1 MSPST
6 EPFDEVKYKALMD
19 GLECSEIML
28 SAIKSSNSSVRLDS
42 HFYEKKYVRLK
53 SKLCSIPHW
62 RLRDIVSKSIQT
74 GHTPSMSNQAY
85 YGGNINFI
93 KTDNLR
99 SNRIVGPFT
108 DTLSESGNAVIA
120 RTSLQPLDIL
130 TTIIGATEEVI
141 ARTALV
147 TQEDLPANI
156 NQNIV
161 QIRIDPEIAS
171 PEYISI
177 FLNTDYGRNYMRYL
191 SRQTEQVNLNCSEVE
206 DIVVPKFS
214 ATFQSSIENLVQKA
228 YTVKRQAIDQ
238 YKGAETLLL
247 SALNYHPIVQTQ
259 SYSEKSFFASFGVA
273 GRLDAEYYQP
283 KFDKLFQ
290 WLSALSTKRLKK
302 IVNIT
307 KSIEPGSEYYGSVG
321 IPFIRVSD
329 VSVTGIEEPSIR
341 IPKTTVPSIE
351 NLYPKKDTIL
361 FSKDGSVGIAY
372 KVEDNMEAVTSGA
385 LLHLTV
391 KDTTEILPDYLTLL
405 LNSDIVK
412 LQAERDASGAI
423 IQHWKPSDIERVVVP
438 VLPLKMQQKI
448 AEKVEESF
456 SLRCQ
461 SNQLLENAKQ
471 TVEMAI
477 EQGEDKAMRW
487 LQEQGEI

>member
-1 MSPST
+1 
-6 EPFDEVKYKALMD
+6 MD
-19 GLECSEIML
+19 GLECSEIIL
-28 SAIKSSNSSVRLDS
+28 STIKSSNSSIRLDS
-42 HFYEKKYVRLK
+42 HFYEKKYTKLK
-53 SKLCSIPHW
+53 SELYSIPHW
-62 RLRDIVSKSIQT
+62 HLRDIVSKPIQT
-74 GHTPSMSNQAY
+74 GHTPSMANQAY

-99 SNRIVGPFT
+99 HNRIAGPFA
-108 DTLSESGNAVIA
+108 DTLSKNGNSVIA
-120 RTSLQPLDIL
+120 RTSLQPLDIV

-177 FLNTDYGRNYMRYL
+177 FLNTDHGRNYMRYL

-206 DIVVPKFS
+206 SIVVPKFS
-214 ATFQSSIENLVQKA
+214 TVLQSNIKKLVQSA
-228 YTVKRQAIDQ
+228 YALKHQALKR
-238 YKGAETLLL
+238 YKGAEAFLL
-247 SALNYHPIVQTQ
+247 SALNYQPIMQTEG
-259 SYSEKSFFASFGVA
+259 YSEKSLSTSFNA
-273 GRLDAEYYQP
+273 TGRLDAEYYQP
-283 KFDKLFQ
+283 KYDELFQ
-290 WLSALSTKRLKK
+290 LLSTLPIKRLKS

-307 KSIEPGSEYYGSVG
+307 KSIEPGSEYYGNEG

-329 VSVTGIEEPSIR
+329 VSKDGINTPSIR

-372 KVEDNMEAVTSGA
+372 KIERDTEAVTSSA

-391 KDTTEILPDYLTLL
+391 KDTTEVLPDYLTLL

-412 LQAERDASGAI
+412 LQAERDTSGAI
-423 IQHWKPSDIERVVVP
+423 IQHWKPSDIEQVIVP
-438 VLPLKMQQKI
+438 ILPLEMQRQI
-448 AEKVEESF
+448 AEKIEESF
-456 SLRCQ
+456 YLRRQ
-461 SNQLLENAKQ
+461 SEQLLENA
-471 TVEMAI
+471 THAVEMAI
-477 EQGEDKAMRW
+477 EQGEGRAMRW
-487 LQEQGEI
+487 LQEQGET